1 MLKRKRVGHK
11 LFTHICIHAEKK
23 KEKRN
28 CVLNARFFLFTNFS
42 TYAKKP
48 IKVAH

>member
-23 KEKRN
+23 K
-28 CVLNARFFLFTNFS
+28 
-42 TYAKKP
+42 KKKKE
-48 IKVAH
+48 IVY

>member
-23 KEKRN
+23 K
-28 CVLNARFFLFTNFS
+28 
-42 TYAKKP
+42 KKKE
-48 IKVAH
+48 IVY